1 MILSEKIMELRKKK
15 GWSQEELAEK
25 LDISRQSVSKWESGG
40 SIPDIDRILTLSRL
54 FEVSTDYLLKDELQL
69 DVASSVEPSEDNQEQ
84 TTRSISMEE
93 ANRFMELKRKLS
105 WRIAAAISLFILSP
119 VPVLLFD
126 VWSVEKPFGI
136 NGDVAGGV
144 GPAIVLMLVAVGV
157 VVLILCGMQMS
168 KYDYLEKERIRLEY
182 GVAGITEKKK
192 EEFAPVLRGSV
203 ACGVALCILG
213 VVPILMTGAYEE
225 SVVANQYGVILLLC
239 MVAAAVFLFV
249 RSGIINDSFDK
260 LLQREDYTREN
271 KEFNRKAS
279 PFACAYWCIV
289 TAIFLGIGFLT
300 EDSDGWGYAW
310 VVWPIAGVLFGAL
323 MSVLRGIHQIKEKE
337 KDKQ

>member
-25 LDISRQSVSKWESGG
+25 LDISRQSVSKWESGA
-40 SIPDIDRILTLSRL
+40 SIPDIDRILALSRL

-126 VWSVEKPFGI
+126 VWSVEEPFGI
-136 NGDVAGGV
+136 NGDVAGSV
-144 GPAIVLMLVAVGV
+144 GPAIMLMLVAVGV
-157 VVLILCGMQMS
+157 VVLILCGMQLS

-213 VVPILMTGAYEE
+213 VVPILMTGAYKE
-225 SVVANQYGVILLLC
+225 SVVANQYWVILLLC

-300 EDSDGWGYAW
+300 EDSEGWGYAW
-310 VVWPIAGVLFGAL
+310 VVWLIGGILFGAM
-323 MSVLRGIHQIKEKE
+323 MSVMRGIHRMKEKE
-337 KDKQ
+337 